1 MIPFRVQIKYFLE
14 NPEAVDLSAF
24 IALFQNWI
32 QHHKLDEILI
42 DVADYSHVFQGPGVL
57 LIGHAGDFGLDMGEG
72 RPGLL
77 YTRKHQSGVS
87 LPDQLRTSFGQALSA
102 CRLIEQEPGLKPR
115 LKFRT
120 DAVEVRFL
128 DRLQLPNKPE
138 SLDLVREDVSAVLSE
153 VYGVPFK
160 IAPHSSDPRHVFAL
174 DVQVEQSPDIEKL
187 LAHLQPAQ

>member
-87 LPDQLRTSFGQALSA
+87 LPDQLRTSFVQALTA
-102 CRLIEQEPGLKPR
+102 CRLIEQEQGLKPR

-138 SLDLVREDVSAVLSE
+138 SLDLVSEDVNAVL
-153 VYGVPFK
+153 
-160 IAPHSSDPRHVFAL
+160 
-174 DVQVEQSPDIEKL
+174 
-187 LAHLQPAQ
+187 

>member
-14 NPEAVDLSAF
+14 NPQAVDLSAF

-57 LIGHAGDFGLDMGEG
+57 LIGHAGDYGLDMGEG
-72 RPGLL
+72 RHGLL

-87 LPDQLRTSFGQALSA
+87 LPDQLRASFVQALSA
-102 CRLIEQEPGLKPR
+102 CRLIEQEAGLNPR

-120 DAVEVRFL
+120 DEVEVRFL

-138 SLDLVREDVSAVLSE
+138 SLDLVRDDLTTVLNE
-153 VYGVPFK
+153 VYNVPFK
-160 IAPHSSDPRHVFAL
+160 ISVRSSDPRHLFAIR
-174 DVQVEQSPDIEKL
+174 VQAEQAPDIEKL
-187 LAHLQPAQ
+187 LGHLQPT